1 MSTQFKKSN
10 NNIVQRRQITVMVMA
25 VLTVILAILLIILI
39 AVNIGNKQGN
49 GKEDDTSGNSIINSQ
64 DISYTTM
71 TVSAA
76 DTKKGNLV
84 LVNATHEYSFP
95 ETNNRI
101 AIWKYRKDHS
111 AGTNA
116 YKLGSTMLE
125 LEAEATEALHNMFTK
140 LYKDTGKS
148 DLNIT
153 SAYRSY
159 EEQAALNSSSI
170 KAGFSDSHTGLSF
183 AASIYENNVTSQL
196 TDDANK
202 VYYDWLVAHAH
213 EFGYIIRYPSDKE
226 ASTGIS
232 NYTNAFR
239 YVGIAHATYM
249 HNNNLCLEEY
259 IDFLKSNASF
269 DNKISINCA
278 NGKAYIVYYVPSS
291 GDITEIK
298 VPSGETNPDGTAKY
312 PYTLSGTNDGGIV
325 VTIQLN

>member
-1 MSTQFKKSN
+1 MSTQFKQN
-10 NNIVQRRQITVMVMA
+10 NDIVRRRQIIVMVMA

-39 AVNIGNKQGN
+39 AVNIGNKQDERN
-49 GKEDDTSGNSIINSQ
+49 EDDTSKNNIINS
-64 DISYTTM
+64 DNISYTSM

-76 DTKKGNLV
+76 DMKKGNLV
-84 LVNATHEYSFP
+84 LVNSTHEYKFP
-95 ETNNRI
+95 ETTNRI
-101 AIWKYRKDHS
+101 KLWEYRKDHS
-111 AGTNA
+111 TGTNA

-125 LEAEATEALHNMFTK
+125 LEAEATEALHSMLTK
-140 LYKDTGKS
+140 LYNDTGKS

-159 EEQAALNSSSI
+159 EEQASLTSSSI

-202 VYYDWLVAHAH
+202 VYYDWLVSHAH
-213 EFGYIIRYPSDKE
+213 EYGYIIRYPSDKE
-226 ASTGIS
+226 TSTGIS
-232 NYTNAFR
+232 NYANSFR

-249 HNNNLCLEEY
+249 HQNNLCLEEY

-269 DNKISINCA
+269 ENKISINCG
-278 NGKAYIVYYVPSS
+278 NGKAYIVYYIPSS

-312 PYTLSGTNDGGIV
+312 PYTVSGTNDGGIV
-325 VTIQLN
+325 ITIQLS